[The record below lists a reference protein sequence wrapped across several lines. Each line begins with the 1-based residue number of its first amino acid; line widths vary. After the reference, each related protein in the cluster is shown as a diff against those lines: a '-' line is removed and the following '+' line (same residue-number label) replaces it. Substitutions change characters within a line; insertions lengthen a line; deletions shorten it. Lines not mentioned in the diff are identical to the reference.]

1 MDGFAMLQRNNDTDA
16 GIAIETDDA
25 LIERLQ
31 RSAFDYFLVHTNP
44 ENGLVADTSN
54 KGSHCSIAAVGFAL
68 SSYPVGVERGWIERT
83 AAAEIVLTTLIFFA
97 DSRQG
102 QERHATGHRGFYYH
116 FIDMK
121 RGSRV
126 WNSELSTIDSAL
138 LILGVLTAAA
148 YFTGEDDVETSIREL
163 ATVLYERMDWGWAL
177 NRGQTLAMGWKPGGG
192 FLRWR
197 WQGYDEA
204 ILLYTLAMASPTHPV
219 PPSSY
224 DAFASTYT
232 WMMFK
237 EKPFL
242 YAGPLFIHLF
252 SHAWI
257 DFRGIR
263 DRFMT
268 DKDSDY
274 FTNTQIAIDVQRD
287 YAERNPGRYKGYGR
301 DVWGL
306 TACDGPNPYGSRHSR
321 RHRPK
326 VLGYAARGA
335 PFGPDDGTLAPWAPL
350 ACLPF
355 DRQAALDGTRAIL
368 AAYPNLLLDERFPG
382 GFNPTVDGKGP
393 EGWVDDRSVGI
404 DQGLL
409 VMMIE
414 NERTGLIWNLMR
426 QSPILRKG
434 LERGGYTGGWLQ
446 EAASEPIA

>member
-16 GIAIETDDA
+16 GADTETDDA
-25 LIERLQ
+25 LVERLQ
-31 RSAFDYFLVHTNP
+31 RSAFDYFLRYTNP
-44 ENGLVADTSN
+44 ENGLVADTSI
-54 KGSHCSIAAVGFAL
+54 KTSHCSIAAVGFAL
-68 SSYPVGVERGWIERT
+68 SSYPVGVERGWIERK
-83 AAAEIVLTTLIFFA
+83 AAAEIVLTTLSFFA
-97 DSRQG
+97 ESRQG

-121 RGSRV
+121 R
-126 WNSELSTIDSAL
+126 DSAL
-138 LILGVLTAAA
+138 FILGVLTAAA
-148 YFTGEDDVETSIREL
+148 YFTGEDETETSIRDL
-163 ATVLYERMDWGWAL
+163 ATMLYERMDWRWAL
-177 NRGQTLAMGWKPGGG
+177 NRGQTLTMGWKPGGG

-204 ILLYTLAMASPTHPV
+204 ILLYTLAMGSPTHSIPA
-219 PPSSY
+219 SSY

-263 DRFMT
+263 DRFMA
-268 DKDSDY
+268 DKESDY
-274 FTNTQIAIDVQRD
+274 FVNTQIAIEAQRD
-287 YAERNPGRYKGYGR
+287 YTERNPGHFVGYNR

-306 TACDGPNPYGSRHSR
+306 TACDGPNPSGGRHSR
-321 RHRPK
+321 SNRPK
-326 VLGYAARGA
+326 LLGYAARGA
-335 PFGPDDGTLAPWAPL
+335 PLGPDDGTIAPWAPL

-355 DRQAALDGTRAIL
+355 DRQAALDGTKAIL

-382 GFNPTVDGKGP
+382 GFNPTVEGNGP

-404 DQGLL
+404 DQGIL

-426 QSPILRKG
+426 ASPILRKG
-434 LERGGYTGGWLQ
+434 LERAGFTGGWLQ
-446 EAASEPIA
+446 EAAPDAIA

>member
-1 MDGFAMLQRNNDTDA
+1 MDGFAMLQRNNDTDTGA
-16 GIAIETDDA
+16 DTETDEA
-25 LIERLQ
+25 LVERLQ
-31 RSAFDYFLVHTNP
+31 RSAFDYFLRYTNP
-44 ENGLVADTSN
+44 ENGLVADTSI
-54 KGSHCSIAAVGFAL
+54 KTSHCSIAAVGFAL
-68 SSYPVGVERGWIERT
+68 SSYPVGVERGWIER
-83 AAAEIVLTTLIFFA
+83 AAAANIVLTTLTFFA
-97 DSRQG
+97 ESRQG

-121 RGSRV
+121 RGSRA
-126 WNSELSTIDSAL
+126 WNSELSLIDSAL

-148 YFTGEDDVETSIREL
+148 YFTGEDETETSIRDL
-163 ATVLYERMDWGWAL
+163 ATMLYERMDWRWAL
-177 NRGQTLAMGWKPGGG
+177 NRGQTLTMGWKPGGG

-204 ILLYTLAMASPTHPV
+204 ILLYTLAMGSSTHPI
-219 PPSSY
+219 PASSY

-263 DRFMT
+263 DRFMAE
-268 DKDSDY
+268 KDTDY
-274 FTNTQIAIDVQRD
+274 FVNTQIAIDVQRD
-287 YAERNPGRYKGYGR
+287 YTERNPGHFAGYKR

-306 TACDGPNPYGSRHSR
+306 SACDGPNPSGARHSR
-321 RHRPK
+321 SNRPRL
-326 VLGYAARGA
+326 LGYAARGA
-335 PFGPDDGTLAPWAPL
+335 PLGPDDGTIAPWAPL

-355 DRQAALDGTRAIL
+355 DRQAALDGTKAIL

-382 GFNPTVDGKGP
+382 GFNPTVEGKGP

-404 DQGLL
+404 DQGIL

-414 NERTGLIWNLMR
+414 NDRTGLIWNLMR
-426 QSPILRKG
+426 ASPILRKG
-434 LERGGYTGGWLQ
+434 LERAGFTGGWLQ
-446 EAASEPIA
+446 EEAPDAIA